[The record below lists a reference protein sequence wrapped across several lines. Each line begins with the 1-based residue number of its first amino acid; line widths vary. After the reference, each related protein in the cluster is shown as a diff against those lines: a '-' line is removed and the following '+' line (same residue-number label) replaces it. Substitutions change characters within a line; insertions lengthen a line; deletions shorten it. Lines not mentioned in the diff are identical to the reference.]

1 MDEQEYRERLAR
13 DIASW
18 RRDGILDADA
28 EAALL
33 ARVGVEPAAATR
45 VLRLGWFASVV
56 SIIGAIVLAAGIVL
70 LFGANWQDLA
80 TWFRSGAL
88 IAGMIVAYAAGYV
101 LMERYGMQ
109 RIGSALLLLG
119 ALLFEAA
126 VFLLAQI
133 YNMPV
138 DSPELWLLAAVGT
151 FPLAYLFG
159 SRIILLLAIA
169 NVIAYT
175 VSKLM
180 SVYGDSPK
188 SEIALLVVAMLGV
201 VLYSTGRLHA
211 LYGLLEHFAETY
223 VLAGLLVLLGLIYA
237 FSFDEPW
244 SSMIENGVRSFSAPP
259 VAYVSMAV
267 ALAVVAAQFALRPRS
282 LESTIESGGQVMIV
296 AIAAIVATWPGWTG
310 YAVIFNAVYFAIA
323 LGLVLR
329 GYLFQDERYIN
340 IGLAAVALG
349 LATRYIDVFWS
360 MLATSAFFIIGG
372 VLLLAVAFALEW
384 TRRGLVRGMIAG
396 RSGPAGGV
404 A

>member
-18 RRDGILDADA
+18 RRDGILDPAA

-33 ARVGVEPAAATR
+33 ARVGIEPTAATR
-45 VLRLGWFASVV
+45 VLRLGWFASIV
-56 SIIGAIVLAAGIVL
+56 SIIGAIVLAAGVVL
-70 LFGANWQDLA
+70 LFGASWEELA
-80 TWFRSGAL
+80 TWFRAGSL

-126 VFLLAQI
+126 IFLLAQI

-138 DSPELWLLAAVGT
+138 DSPELWLLAALGT

-175 VSKLM
+175 VSKVL

-188 SEIALLVVAMLGV
+188 SETALLVVAMLGV
-201 VLYSTGRLHA
+201 VLYAGGRLHA
-211 LYGLLEHFAETY
+211 LHRLLQHFAETY
-223 VLAGLLVLLGLIYA
+223 VLLGLLVLLGLIYM

-244 SSMIENGVRSFSAPP
+244 SSMIDSGVRSFSAPP
-259 VAYVSMAV
+259 VVYVSMAA

-282 LESTIESGGQVMIV
+282 VESAIESAGQVVIIG
-296 AIAAIVATWPGWTG
+296 IAGIVATWPGWTG
-310 YAVIFNAVYFAIA
+310 YALIFNAVYFAIGF
-323 LGLVLR
+323 GLVAR
-329 GYLFQDERYIN
+329 GYLLQDERYIN
-340 IGLAAVALG
+340 IGLAAIALG

-360 MLATSAFFIIGG
+360 LLATSAFFIIGG

-384 TRRGLVRGMIAG
+384 TRRGLVRGMIASRPG
-396 RSGPAGGV
+396 ASGGNA
-404 A
+404 